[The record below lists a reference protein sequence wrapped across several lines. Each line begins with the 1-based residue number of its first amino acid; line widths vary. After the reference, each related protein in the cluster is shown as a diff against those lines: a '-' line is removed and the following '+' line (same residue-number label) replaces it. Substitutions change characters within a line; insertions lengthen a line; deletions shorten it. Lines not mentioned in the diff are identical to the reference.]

1 MAADGTIYYG
11 NAVTSSIKDSLYEKI
26 ATGSAELK
34 TLAVDMLN
42 YGAAAQIYFGYNTE
56 NLVNADLTEE
66 QKALGTQVMPEAVDN
81 SSIAGDGSR
90 VTTSVS
96 LQSKVLLYINC
107 TYTSNENSNLM
118 FVIKDL
124 EGKVLEEFAPSM
136 INARVCQ
143 GVYGNVGAKQMR
155 DLVTIELQDNGVTVS
170 KIVTWNIESY
180 VAQTRANA
188 SETAAKLN
196 AVNAMLI
203 YGDSAAVYL
212 KSTGQ

>member
-1 MAADGTIYYG
+1 
-11 NAVTSSIKDSLYEKI
+11 
-26 ATGSAELK
+26 
-34 TLAVDMLN
+34 MLN
-42 YGAAAQIYFGYNTE
+42 YGAAAQLYFNYDAE

-66 QKALGTQVMPEAVDN
+66 QKALGTQTMPEAVDN
-81 SSIAGDGSR
+81 SSIEGDGSR
-90 VTTSVS
+90 VSTSVS

-107 TYTSNENSNLM
+107 TYASNENSDLK

-124 EGKVLEEFAPSM
+124 DGNVLEELAPSM
-136 INARVCQ
+136 VNARVCQ
-143 GVYGNVGAKQMR
+143 GIYDNVGAKQMR

-180 VAQTRANA
+180 VAQTRAT
-188 SETAAKLN
+188 STEQAKIN

>member
-1 MAADGTIYYG
+1 
-11 NAVTSSIKDSLYEKI
+11 
-26 ATGSAELK
+26 
-34 TLAVDMLN
+34 MLN
-42 YGAAAQIYFGYNTE
+42 YGAAAQVYFGYDTE

-66 QKALGTQVMPEAVDN
+66 QKALGTQTMPEAVDN
-81 SSIAGDGSR
+81 SSIAGEGGNVR
-90 VTTSVS
+90 TSVS

-107 TYTSNENSNLM
+107 TYTSTADSNLM
-118 FVIKDL
+118 FVIKDM

-136 INARVCQ
+136 QTSKACQ
-143 GVYGNVGAKQMR
+143 GVYDNVGAKQMR

-188 SETAAKLN
+188 SESEAKIN
-196 AVNAMLI
+196 AVNAMLV